1 MDRCLRVTGT
11 SFGQD
16 NRPAGKPRGQ
26 GAHRVVSAAV
36 GEGFGRSQR
45 STHGLTS

>member
-1 MDRCLRVTGT
+1 MDRCLRVPGT

-16 NRPAGKPRGQ
+16 DWPVGKPRGQ
-26 GAHRVVSAAV
+26 GTHPVVAAAV
-36 GEGFGRSQR
+36 GEGFGRSQS